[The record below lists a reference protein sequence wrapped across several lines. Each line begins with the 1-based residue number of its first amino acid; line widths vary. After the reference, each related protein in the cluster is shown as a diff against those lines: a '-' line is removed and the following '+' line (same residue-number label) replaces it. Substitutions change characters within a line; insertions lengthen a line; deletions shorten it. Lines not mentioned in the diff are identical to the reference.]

1 MDAYMKDLVVKG
13 LMLFSAFAT
22 IVVMV
27 LIIVKERRKQNTDD
41 TKKAKKHVTKKLYA
55 ESEGLYLD

>member
-1 MDAYMKDLVVKG
+1 
-13 LMLFSAFAT
+13 
-22 IVVMV
+22 
-27 LIIVKERRKQNTDD
+27 LIIVKERRKQKTND

>member
-1 MDAYMKDLVVKG
+1 MDIYMNNLVVKG

-27 LIIVKERRKQNTDD
+27 LIIVKERRKLKTDD
-41 TKKAKKHVTKKLYA
+41 NKKARKHVTKKLYT